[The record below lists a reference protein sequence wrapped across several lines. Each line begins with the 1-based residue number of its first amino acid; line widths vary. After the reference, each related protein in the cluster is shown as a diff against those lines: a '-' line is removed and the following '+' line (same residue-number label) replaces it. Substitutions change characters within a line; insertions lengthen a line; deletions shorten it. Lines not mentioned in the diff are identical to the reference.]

1 MVTLLKAGRV
11 QPAGAHA
18 LPPCLHVLHV
28 YTRLKMGSNKV
39 SVIMHNMSDSPL
51 FLKKGVQLAHIVS
64 ALPVLSA
71 KLSPDMEAALGEV
84 VWSEPMSVAAHQ
96 KKLLEKINLDGIS
109 NWTPQN
115 VAAMRE
121 LTLAFHNI
129 FALDGNGLSCMTAIE
144 HEICISNGEPF
155 KE

>member
-1 MVTLLKAGRV
+1 
-11 QPAGAHA
+11 
-18 LPPCLHVLHV
+18 
-28 YTRLKMGSNKV
+28 
-39 SVIMHNMSDSPL
+39 MHNMSDSPL
-51 FLKKGVQLAHIVS
+51 FLKKGVQVAHIVS

-71 KLSPDMEAALGEV
+71 ELSPDMEAALEEV